1 MKYIIRMQTRL
12 TTFSLLLAVG
22 FLAGC
27 ASQLSAPIRD
37 GNGVQQ
43 PPGAAAPGQSATLH
57 TVRQG
62 DTLLGIARQYGV
74 TLPDLVSWNMLTD
87 PNQIHVGQALRVAPP
102 GAESGAVATAIPV
115 VPGGGELPAPA
126 VNGAS
131 VPLKQGPI
139 GGRQPYSDEAW
150 AKLSP
155 GTTVTPPTPVAPPE
169 EAARPAGDS
178 LWQWPSGGRV
188 IAGYSEAS
196 NKGLDIGGNVG
207 DPVYASAAGKVV
219 YAGSGLR
226 GYGKLVVIKHN
237 QEYNSVY
244 AHNDKLLVKEDD
256 QVTQGQKIAEL
267 GSSESDRPK
276 LHFEIRKQGK
286 AVDPMK
292 YLPAR

>member
-1 MKYIIRMQTRL
+1 MNDLIRMQIRL
-12 TTFSLLLAVG
+12 STYSLLLAVG
-22 FLAGC
+22 LLAGC
-27 ASQLSAPIRD
+27 ASQISAPIRD
-37 GNGVQQ
+37 GNGVQ
-43 PPGAAAPGQSATLH
+43 PPATTAPLPSGTLH

-74 TLPDLVSWNMLTD
+74 TLPDLVAWNALTD
-87 PNQIHVGQALRVAPP
+87 PNQIHVGQALSVAPP
-102 GAESGAVATAIPV
+102 EGASGAVATAIPV
-115 VPGGGELPAPA
+115 APSGGEVPAPGGERA
-126 VNGAS
+126 VA
-131 VPLKQGPI
+131 LKQGPL

-155 GTTVTPPTPVAPPE
+155 GAAVLPPTPAPPE
-169 EAARPAGDS
+169 EAARAATDGQWRWPAN
-178 LWQWPSGGRV
+178 GRV

-196 NKGLDIGGNVG
+196 NKGLDIGGSVG

-256 QVTQGQKIAEL
+256 QVTQGQQIAEL
-267 GSSESDRPK
+267 GNSESDRPK